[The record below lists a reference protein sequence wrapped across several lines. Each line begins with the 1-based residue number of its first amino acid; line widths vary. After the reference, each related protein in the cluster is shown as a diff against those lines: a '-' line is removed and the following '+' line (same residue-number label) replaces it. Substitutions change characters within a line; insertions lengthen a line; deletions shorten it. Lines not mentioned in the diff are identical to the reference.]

1 MVYNY
6 RINKYS
12 TLKVNLIMGSSQ
24 KSILEKPMKPKA
36 FPPRKQKFQPGVN
49 DLLTLYPEVA
59 KEIVSCDPSTI
70 MASSVKYQ
78 EWKCSL
84 CGRIWSA
91 PPRSRTKSYDPQPGC
106 QMCKVK
112 NTIIKRENNSILFK
126 DAFPDK
132 AKMAV
137 DQNALKDLSLSSHKE
152 IEWNCVR
159 GHTYILSP
167 NKIMNGINCPVCNFR
182 QLDPTYNTIGAV
194 RPDLVQFLVDKEMKN
209 TVFANSKE
217 KIQWMHT
224 VDNIDHFWISDP
236 YHMCYKYSGCHVCS
250 GKTVQ
255 VGVNDFGQFLNNSD
269 YKWSEENSINPE
281 DITVGSN
288 VKVILYCDKHPD
300 NYVMKAGAKSFSSG
314 HTVCQDCVPTG
325 DRFRSK
331 AEIEI
336 YNMILEEFPFL
347 VEGVSL
353 ENNVK
358 RYRHAGISDIDI
370 LVQNHIAIDFNGE
383 YWHLEGVFKPIGYHK
398 DRAEKI
404 STLGLAH
411 CVVDE
416 TDWIADE
423 KLERMKILNFVKQ
436 HISS

>member
-1 MVYNY
+1 
-6 RINKYS
+6 
-12 TLKVNLIMGSSQ
+12 MGSSQ
-24 KSILEKPMKPKA
+24 KSILDKPMDPKA
-36 FPPRKQKFQPGVN
+36 FPPGKQKFQPGVN
-49 DLLTLYPEVA
+49 DLFTLYPEVA
-59 KEIVSCDPSTI
+59 KEIISCDPSTI

-78 EWKCSL
+78 DWKCSL
-84 CGRIWSA
+84 CGRMWSA
-91 PPRSRTKSYDPQPGC
+91 SPRSRTKTYDPQPGC
-106 QMCKVK
+106 QMCKAKTTITKRK
-112 NTIIKRENNSILFK
+112 NTPILFK

-137 DQNALKDLSLSSHKE
+137 NKNDLKGLRLSSHKE
-152 IEWNCVR
+152 IKWNCVR
-159 GHTYILSP
+159 GHTYTLSP
-167 NKIMNGINCPVCNFR
+167 NKIVNGINCPVCNFR
-182 QLDPTYNTIGAV
+182 QLNPTYNTIGAV
-194 RPDLVQFLVDKEMKN
+194 RPDLVQFLVDKEMKD
-209 TVFANSKE
+209 TLFANSKE

-224 VDNIDHFWISDP
+224 VGNIDHFWMSDP

-300 NYVMKAGAKSFSSG
+300 LYVMKAGAKSFSSG
-314 HTVCQDCVPTG
+314 YTVCQDCIPTG

-336 YNMILEEFPFL
+336 YDMILEEFPFL
-347 VEGVSL
+347 IEGVSL

-358 RYRHAGISDIDI
+358 RYRYAGLSDIDI

-404 STLGLAH
+404 NALGFAH

-416 TDWIADE
+416 TDWIDDE
-423 KLERMKILNFVKQ
+423 LLERRKIINFIKQ